1 MGLFTFM
8 KEVGEKLL
16 GGGQPGQASAGQQ
29 GQAGPSQEQIA
40 AALGKRVSDL
50 GLRAENLQVRFENG
64 TVYVDGK
71 TPTKAEREQ
80 IILAVGNIECVE
92 AVQDNLQVAQ
102 AAPEAK
108 FYTVQKGDTLSKISK
123 QFYSD
128 ANKYMQIFEANKPM
142 LTHPDKIYPGQVLR
156 IPQ

>member
-16 GGGQPGQASAGQQ
+16 GRSSAQATGQQ
-29 GQAGPSQEQIA
+29 GQAEPAQEQIA
-40 AALGKRVSDL
+40 VALGKRVSDL

-71 TPTKAEREQ
+71 TPTQAEREK
-80 IILAVGNIECVE
+80 IILAVGNIEGVE
-92 AVQDNLQVAQ
+92 AVQDNLQVEQ
-102 AAPEAK
+102 AAPEAQ

-123 QFYSD
+123 QFYGD
-128 ANKYMQIFEANKPM
+128 PNKYMQIFEANKPM